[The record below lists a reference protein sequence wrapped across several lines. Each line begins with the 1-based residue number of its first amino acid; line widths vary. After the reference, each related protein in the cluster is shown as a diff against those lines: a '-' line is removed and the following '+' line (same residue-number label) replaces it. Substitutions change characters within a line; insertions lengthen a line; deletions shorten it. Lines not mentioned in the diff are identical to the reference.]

1 MRSFH
6 YFFLGATC
14 LLASVT
20 SADDFLYCDLFN
32 GRIDLI
38 EKAPIIPPQGCRP
51 EDGSPDEC
59 IKSAPN
65 TNGDILISFSR
76 GDIKEFSVSLRTK
89 EGKMRYLYQRNG
101 SGKQPLVAPITRKL
115 LWLSDH
121 TFACVGSGR
130 ANSYYAVYGLE
141 SSNDADPVEART
153 ITCGVVH
160 FRVEWKVN
168 NGNLEAWGWGKFLHI
183 SIAGSDSTR

>member
-1 MRSFH
+1 MKSLQ
-6 YFFLGATC
+6 YFLLGVTC
-14 LLASVT
+14 LLASVA

-38 EKAPIIPPQGCRP
+38 EKAPIIPPQGYGP
-51 EDGSPDEC
+51 EDVPPDERVE
-59 IKSAPN
+59 SMPN
-65 TNGDILISFSR
+65 ADGGILVSFSR
-76 GDIKEFSVSLRTK
+76 VDIKEFSVSLRTK

-101 SGKQPLVAPITRKL
+101 SRKQPLVAPITREL

-130 ANSYYAVYGLE
+130 ANSYYAVYRLE
-141 SSNDADPVEART
+141 PSDDADLVEART
-153 ITCGVVH
+153 ITCGVLH

-168 NGNLEAWGWGKFLHI
+168 NGNLEAWSWGDFLYM
-183 SIAGSDSTR
+183 SIGHSED